1 MPVTR
6 IQSKDLLT
14 GSVEAPNLNAAAI
27 TGQSAATSADDDDL
41 ILIYDDDA
49 SALRKMTRAHFTAG
63 ITGDITGV
71 TAGSGLTGGGLTGDV
86 TLAIDDSVVATI
98 SGSNFAGNVGVTG
111 SLGATLGFS
120 GSLTRLLDGKSYI
133 ASDNT
138 DIIITSASNGQIVI
152 GSNITTTLSAAY
164 DGGVF
169 ITASNG
175 PVDIQRTNNADA
187 ATSVLKLAVSGTVS
201 GGGNAGPQ
209 ILFTVPVS
217 GESKVGAAIRANKF
231 AASENDST
239 TELNFL
245 TSGND
250 ENLDRILKI
259 DNTGVA
265 VQGLGSSEVFPS
277 SGYAF
282 MVAASGYQN
291 ALVLEN
297 STGDVGIGLT
307 NPLVPL
313 HVYRSNTSTLPQ
325 ISAQQGS
332 TGDAAYF
339 FSIPNCS
346 FIMGIDNSDDDKFK
360 ISYGSNSTNATLGS
374 SNRLAIDVD
383 GNVGI
388 ANDTPTSKLTV
399 NGVITSTGSI
409 KSTVLGDQNE
419 IMIVGADNVLSSS
432 NLLAIDTTNQ
442 RVGIGTTSPSVKL
455 DIVGEAVNETQI
467 RLAQHNTDSDAP
479 DIRLFKSRGTE
490 ASPTAVANDDNLAR
504 VNSFAYNGSSYVQ
517 AGTFGWSADG
527 TNGDSYFTIS
537 TRVGSSTTDK
547 LEIDKFGD
555 VIVFNDLAV
564 SGSQLKIT
572 NSGDASI
579 FIEADTDN
587 ATEADNPFLKMSQDG
602 GLVTSIIGHCGAT
615 DKDPENNTYTG
626 AVSNNLLI
634 GTLDSNGGVQIGT
647 NDNVRI
653 TVESDGDVKLVSTKD
668 DTTSSSANL
677 FINSS
682 TGFLARS
689 TSDRR
694 QKKDITAI
702 SSSLD
707 DLCRLSPRHF
717 YDVNDE
723 NNEVRIAGFVAD
735 EVQAVFP
742 ELVPERD
749 LPDEIYRS
757 VAYDR
762 LGAYIV
768 SAIKEIKQRLEALEN
783 GG

>member
-6 IQSKDLLT
+6 IQSKDLST
-14 GSVEAPNLNAAAI
+14 GSVAFALGALGGGAI
-27 TGQSAATSADDDDL
+27 TG
-41 ILIYDDDA
+41 
-49 SALRKMTRAHFTAG
+49 
-63 ITGDITGV
+63 
-71 TAGSGLTGGGLTGDV
+71 
-86 TLAIDDSVVATI
+86 
-98 SGSNFAGNVGVTG
+98 
-111 SLGATLGFS
+111 
-120 GSLTRLLDGKSYI
+120 
-133 ASDNT
+133 
-138 DIIITSASNGQIVI
+138 
-152 GSNITTTLSAAY
+152 
-164 DGGVF
+164 
-169 ITASNG
+169 SNG
-175 PVDIQRTNNADA
+175 PIDIQRSNDSDA
-187 ATSVLKLAVSGTVS
+187 VTTVLKLAVSGTVT

-209 ILFTVPVS
+209 ILFTIPVS
-217 GESKVGAAIRANKF
+217 GESKVGGAIRANKQQ
-231 AASENDST
+231 SDENNSV
-239 TELNFL
+239 TELNFS
-245 TSGND
+245 TS
-250 ENLDRILKI
+250 ENNNTLNRILKI
-259 DNTGVA
+259 DNVGVA
-265 VQGLGSSEVFPS
+265 AHGLGASEVFPS

-282 MVAASGYQN
+282 MVATSGLTN

-297 STGDVGIGLT
+297 STGDLGLGLT

-325 ISAQQGS
+325 ISVQQAS
-332 TGDAAYF
+332 TGDAGYF

-346 FIMGIDNSDDDKFK
+346 FMMGIDNSDGDKFK
-360 ISYGSNSTNATLGS
+360 ISYGSNSSNATLGS
-374 SNRLAIDVD
+374 SDRLEIDVD
-383 GNVGI
+383 GNI
-388 ANDTPTSKLTV
+388 S
-399 NGVITSTGSI
+399 IT
-409 KSTVLGDQNE
+409 K
-419 IMIVGADNVLSSS
+419 
-432 NLLAIDTTNQ
+432 
-442 RVGIGTTSPSVKL
+442 
-455 DIVGEAVNETQI
+455 
-467 RLAQHNTDSDAP
+467 
-479 DIRLFKSRGTE
+479 
-490 ASPTAVANDDNLAR
+490 
-504 VNSFAYNGSSYVQ
+504 
-517 AGTFGWSADG
+517 
-527 TNGDSYFTIS
+527 
-537 TRVGSSTTDK
+537 
-547 LEIDKFGD
+547 
-555 VIVFNDLAV
+555 DLVV
-564 SGSQLKIT
+564 SGNQLKVT
-572 NSGDASI
+572 NAGDASI

-634 GTLDSNGGVQIGT
+634 GTLDSFGGVQIGT
-647 NDNVRI
+647 NDIVRI

-694 QKKDITAI
+694 QKKTITAI

-749 LPDEIYRS
+749 LPNEIYRS